1 MIPYERRQKML
12 QLLAQQ
18 EVVQLGDFLEKLEN
32 VSESTV
38 RRDLKTLEAEGK
50 ISMLRGGGAT
60 LCQNSYEAP
69 VHSKSIQNVD
79 AKELIARH
87 AASYVKEG
95 ETIYLD
101 AGSTTLRMVPHLKG
115 KHVTIITTNALI
127 LRAIQEAEVSE
138 QDIKC
143 IVVGGDLLYRTASL
157 VGMATNSQLQKY
169 FFDRA
174 FIGISGVSALAGFT
188 TPDDR
193 EASKKLIVRKNSRK
207 SYILAD
213 SSKLG
218 VTTLCHV
225 FKVGDIP
232 LITDVEDANLQ
243 EYGNYIVA
251 K

>member
-1 MIPYERRQKML
+1 ML
-12 QLLAQQ
+12 QLLAEQ
-18 EVVQLGDFLEKLEN
+18 EVVQLSDFLENLDN

-50 ISMLRGGGAT
+50 ISLLRGGGAT

-69 VHSKSIQNVD
+69 VNSKSIQNVD
-79 AKELIARH
+79 AKELIAKC

-115 KHVTIITTNALI
+115 KHVTIITTNILI
-127 LRAIQEAEVSE
+127 LQAIQEAGFSE
-138 QDIKC
+138 QDVKC
-143 IVVGGDLLYRTASL
+143 LVVGGDLLFRTASL
-157 VGMATNSQLQKY
+157 VGMSTNDQLRMY
-169 FFDRA
+169 YFDRA
-174 FIGISGVSALAGFT
+174 FIGISGVSMMAGFT

-193 EASKKLIVRKNSRK
+193 EAAKKLIVRKNSRK
-207 SYILAD
+207 TYVLAD
-213 SSKLG
+213 SSKIGL
-218 VTTLCHV
+218 TTLCHV
-225 FKVGDIP
+225 FKLGEVY
-232 LITDVEDANLQ
+232 LITDVEDAGLK